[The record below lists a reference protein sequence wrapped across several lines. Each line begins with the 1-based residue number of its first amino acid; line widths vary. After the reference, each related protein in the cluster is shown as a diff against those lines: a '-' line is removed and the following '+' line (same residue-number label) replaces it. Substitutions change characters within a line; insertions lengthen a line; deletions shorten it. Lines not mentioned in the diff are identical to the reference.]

1 MTLTGFYLLPTFVK
15 TPRLL
20 QQHTKIGRP
29 INCFMAFRL
38 EKHREI
44 SSQSPGLNHRDI
56 SKIIAK
62 WWKEATDI
70 EKAPYRAIAEKAK
83 AEHAKKNLNVKYDL
97 TIVERMLLHVNKSPM
112 LKRTFENN
120 GLVKKTMKKQTAKA
134 KPLFTRQVPAAA
146 VALAPMFYDN
156 FIYDNEMI
164 PTDAISDCTLPSSQF
179 NTVDLVPEFSSLE
192 LFNIPDYVNLQ
203 MLSLDNS
210 SFIGI
215 HHADAN
221 RQIGF
226 GEQLDD
232 NENNNKKMGRS
243 RADKQP
249 RFLHLNT
256 RNRDAQLESHIDYY
270 HASTLPPSL
279 VDWTFQLTKKNLHH
293 LYVASN
299 DGWSESGKKAELQ
312 APEARYLVARSTQD
326 TTDLK

>member
-1 MTLTGFYLLPTFVK
+1 MKASSNVRKNSSSTSAST
-15 TPRLL
+15 
-20 QQHTKIGRP
+20 QKIGRP

-83 AEHAKKNLNVKYDL
+83 AEHAKKYPNYKY
-97 TIVERMLLHVNKSPM
+97 KP
-112 LKRTFENN
+112 
-120 GLVKKTMKKQTAKA
+120 VKKSERKVRPYHRRENAATQLLKQWLGEEDDEETDSKSEASFHSSSTSSSSSSCSMKTQPFFDDASIKHEPIRQEHYSLFSS
-134 KPLFTRQVPAAA
+134 PLCQ
-146 VALAPMFYDN
+146 PMFYDN

-210 SFIGI
+210 SFM
-215 HHADAN
+215 
-221 RQIGF
+221 
-226 GEQLDD
+226 L
-232 NENNNKKMGRS
+232 
-243 RADKQP
+243 
-249 RFLHLNT
+249 
-256 RNRDAQLESHIDYY
+256 
-270 HASTLPPSL
+270 
-279 VDWTFQLTKKNLHH
+279 
-293 LYVASN
+293 
-299 DGWSESGKKAELQ
+299 
-312 APEARYLVARSTQD
+312 
-326 TTDLK
+326 